1 MKLKIWILIILHY
14 IVMFGTPFVASY
26 FLLAEDVNT
35 SFGGVTFYITIITI
49 ILVLFIRINTVIK
62 KMKASYPKAIF
73 KLFVTLVVLWF
84 LYTFFGYVS
93 YNFNQLLGVV
103 GLSFL
108 GRIVAFIFE
117 IWALKLDAKYIDEI
131 GVM

>member
-14 IVMFGTPFVASY
+14 IVMFGTPFIASY
-26 FLLAEDVNT
+26 FLLAEDVDT
-35 SFGGVTFYITIITI
+35 SFGGVVFYLAILTI
-49 ILVLFIRINTVIK
+49 ILILFIRINTTIK

-117 IWALKLDAKYIDEI
+117 IWALKLDANYIDEI